1 VNGSRSSLG
10 PRLSPKAAQE
20 SEVTFFWIRSWEIGL
35 PPCLISVVLLA
46 NYPLSEERTYEIK
59 TLLARKK
66 ARTSSIAGLEATI

>member
-1 VNGSRSSLG
+1 
-10 PRLSPKAAQE
+10 
-20 SEVTFFWIRSWEIGL
+20 
-35 PPCLISVVLLA
+35 VLLA